1 LDPTNAYI
9 VRFPA
14 AKDLHKQRKK
24 LLLEYDFFR
33 DKVKNLTEKQSKNPL
48 ELPKMKEKMN
58 VAKDDYD
65 QVNALTKSAIIE
77 LLESKAPVYAPVVEQ
92 LIGNLI
98 QYNDRTA
105 VTMSRLKKFGAEPL
119 QGSAR
124 AVTEERPSTGAP
136 RQQQPQ
142 PGVQPRQPTSSGKE
156 APVPPQFECE
166 WFFLDGNVEQQGPFS
181 FKDLRQKFKTGI
193 ITDQTH
199 VFGGEL
205 SDWKMISAIPDFK
218 KSLTA

>member
-1 LDPTNAYI
+1 MDPTNAYI

-58 VAKDDYD
+58 VAKDDYE
-65 QVNALTKSAIIE
+65 QANALTKSAIQE
-77 LLESKAPVYAPVVEQ
+77 LLEDKAPTYAPVVEQ

-105 VTMSRLKKFGAEPL
+105 VTMNRLKKFGAEPL
-119 QGSAR
+119 GGGSS
-124 AVTEERPSTGAP
+124 VTRTESRPQSNVGSRPPMQPMGGGA
-136 RQQQPQ
+136 
-142 PGVQPRQPTSSGKE
+142 KE
-156 APVPPQFECE
+156 APIPPQFNCE
-166 WFFLDGNVEQQGPFS
+166 WFFLDANVEQKGPFS
-181 FKDLRQKFKTGI
+181 FKEMRQKFKTGI
-193 ITDQTH
+193 INAETH
-199 VFGGEL
+199 VFGGDL
-205 SDWKMISAIPDFK
+205 SDWKTISAVPNMK
-218 KSLTA
+218 QALSA